1 MIKFFFGTLGVAWL
15 ILKDCHS
22 VCQRILKGKIHS
34 SYFCLGKYIPP
45 VDFYISFFFLPLFLF
60 LTLTESLEGVYIPTK
75 SNCQSNFVNS
85 CKNYSCN
92 FFVSLIQ
99 METAKNKTISQPAI
113 TCSNLV
119 TETLEQRC
127 EICS

>member
-45 VDFYISFFFLPLFLF
+45 VDFYISFFFALILI
-60 LTLTESLEGVYIPTK
+60 SYSNGVFRRSIHTY
-75 SNCQSNFVNS
+75 Q
-85 CKNYSCN
+85 
-92 FFVSLIQ
+92 IQ
-99 METAKNKTISQPAI
+99 LSI
-113 TCSNLV
+113 
-119 TETLEQRC
+119 
-127 EICS
+127 